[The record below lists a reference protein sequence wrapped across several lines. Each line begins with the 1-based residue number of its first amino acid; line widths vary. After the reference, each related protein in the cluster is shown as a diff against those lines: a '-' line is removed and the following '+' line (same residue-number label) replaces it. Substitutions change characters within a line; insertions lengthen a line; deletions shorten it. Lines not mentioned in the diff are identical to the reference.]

1 MSQDRESVCTWQYLN
16 YRDCVFLCEFQRE
29 KWSGDPLWVPC
40 HLFIWGSR
48 LIFNTLWTVP
58 MSACQ
63 RGDNI
68 GGRPPLWVGNMS
80 CNVAPRFC
88 TSSGVFEMHYCSKKL
103 KIIPHTE
110 LERDPRIWEISCT
123 RPFHPTSTPTETTC
137 EWRSWW
143 MANQL
148 ISLWKMFPHKPRAWI
163 TPG

>member
-16 YRDCVFLCEFQRE
+16 YRDCVFLCEFQWE

-40 HLFIWGSR
+40 HLFIWSSR

-68 GGRPPLWVGNMS
+68 GGWPPVWVGDMS

-88 TSSGVFEMHYCSKKL
+88 TSSGVFEMHYCSKNWKL
-103 KIIPHTE
+103 SHTQNLNKTPASGKFLVLDPSTLLPPPLKPHVNGE
-110 LERDPRIWEISCT
+110 VD
-123 RPFHPTSTPTETTC
+123 
-137 EWRSWW
+137 EW
-143 MANQL
+143 L
-148 ISLWKMFPHKPRAWI
+148 IS
-163 TPG
+163 